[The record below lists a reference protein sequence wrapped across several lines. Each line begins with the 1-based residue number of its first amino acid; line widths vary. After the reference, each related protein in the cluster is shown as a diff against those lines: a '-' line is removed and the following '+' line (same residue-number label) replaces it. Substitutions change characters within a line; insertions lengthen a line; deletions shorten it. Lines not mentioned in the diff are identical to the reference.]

1 MRVSPGIAVCIV
13 PLLPSAALA
22 QADPYP
28 SKLVRW
34 VLPFSAGSG
43 QDILGRSV
51 APKLAERL
59 GQPIVVENKAGA
71 GGLIG
76 FDYMAKAAPDGYQ
89 IMMANNSLLILS
101 ALRPT
106 PYDPVKD
113 FAPVTVMG
121 YAYSM
126 IMVHPSVPANSLSEL
141 IAYSKA
147 NPGKLNYASPAVG
160 TFGHLSTELFRLK
173 TGADFVHIP
182 HKGITG
188 AVQGLVTGD
197 VGVLFGGESVA
208 LPHIKAGKVK
218 VLAAAGQRRS
228 FMFPDVP
235 SVGEL
240 GVKDYDPVLWYG
252 LTVPPGTSAP
262 IVARLNQEMARILGD
277 AGMRQELMN
286 RGIEPAAGTPD
297 QLGTLMRTEYET
309 WKQVIKAGNIKAD

>member
-1 MRVSPGIAVCIV
+1 MKASLRTALVASAFLPGSV
-13 PLLPSAALA
+13 LA
-22 QADPYP
+22 QADAYP
-28 SKLVRW
+28 SKLIRW

-43 QDILGRSV
+43 QDILGRTV
-51 APKLAERL
+51 GPKLGERL
-59 GQPIVVENKAGA
+59 GQPIVIDNKAGA

-76 FDYMAKAAPDGYQ
+76 FEYMAKAPPDGYQ

-106 PYDPVKD
+106 SYDPVKD

-126 IMVHPSVPANSLSEL
+126 IMVHPSVPVNSLSEL
-141 IAYSKA
+141 VAYSKA

-160 TFGHLSTELFRLK
+160 TFGHLSTELFRIR

-197 VGVLFGGESVA
+197 VGVLFGGETIA

-235 SVGEL
+235 SAGEL

-252 LTVPPGTSAP
+252 LTVPPGTPAP
-262 IVARLNQEMARILGD
+262 IVSRLNTEMARILGD
-277 AGMRQELMN
+277 AAMKQDLTT
-286 RGIEPAAGTPD
+286 RGIEAAAGTPE
-297 QLGTLMRTEYET
+297 QLGALMRNEFET
-309 WKQVIKAGNIKAD
+309 WKQVIKAGGIKAE